1 MPFGNVTVGFFFIW
15 FFLHLSLQLGCE
27 QYTFLCCHLCAA
39 VAPLE
44 MLPLSD
50 HITLHSCSLKVY
62 CRWVGCSSLYPF
74 IILCA
79 VISQSP
85 ILICVCYILNAPSY
99 VWSLWC
105 WERFSPLLCSEETQ
119 NSCGPDQ
126 KNEIAHC
133 WQLRLFCLL
142 LDNRILSLGLGL
154 KNLQIVQS
162 IGIVCLP
169 FLLSMPALFSDCCNY
184 FKLMSQSC

>member
-1 MPFGNVTVGFFFIW
+1 MYEACDAEKDF
-15 FFLHLSLQLGCE
+15 HLFCVQKKPKI
-27 QYTFLCCHLCAA
+27 A
-39 VAPLE
+39 VALTKRTR
-44 MLPLSD
+44 L
-50 HITLHSCSLKVY
+50 
-62 CRWVGCSSLYPF
+62 R
-74 IILCA
+74 
-79 VISQSP
+79 
-85 ILICVCYILNAPSY
+85 N
-99 VWSLWC
+99 
-105 WERFSPLLCSEETQ
+105 
-119 NSCGPDQ
+119 
-126 KNEIAHC
+126 C